1 MNSGAK
7 PMKRAGWPALSAL
20 LLTAAAFAALA
31 AGCSDHG
38 PTNLYSNPLFG
49 QTLSGANMQLWRVQ
63 EFSLSSTAGVGPD
76 QYVMEIKNTGQ
87 GGVLGP
93 ITAQVTMVPACGGT
107 TMENHAGTPT
117 SSQTVIF
124 GTQGQDINPGET
136 LWGNASDMSGPYQY
150 SVQVY
155 FPSACSNTADTFSVT
170 MSDPKGDTWKGS
182 FSGMNQ

>member
-1 MNSGAK
+1 MWASTCAIAATWSTATWATTPYAWEPSMNSGAK

-87 GGVLGP
+87 G
-93 ITAQVTMVPACGGT
+93 
-107 TMENHAGTPT
+107 
-117 SSQTVIF
+117 
-124 GTQGQDINPGET
+124 
-136 LWGNASDMSGPYQY
+136 
-150 SVQVY
+150 
-155 FPSACSNTADTFSVT
+155 
-170 MSDPKGDTWKGS
+170 
-182 FSGMNQ
+182 